1 MLEDER
7 QLIKLVKEGRSEA
20 FGRLYDYYLPKIY
33 RFVLIRTAGQREE
46 AEDLSHQVFL
56 KAWQNIKNYNDRGH
70 PFSSWLYRIARNSIV
85 DYYRQNQ
92 TTILSL
98 EELTINEPEGVFEEE
113 KEIGLAI
120 NIKNVV
126 KAVQELKQ
134 IEQDVIIMRFVE
146 DMPIAEVALNIGK
159 SQGAVKLIQHRAL
172 KQLKKILD
180 ENGRN
185 Y

>member
-7 QLIKLVKEGRSEA
+7 QLIKLAKEGGSEA
-20 FGRLYDYYLPKIY
+20 FGQLYDYYLPKIY
-33 RFVLIRTAGQREE
+33 RFVLIRTAGQREG

-56 KAWQNIKNYNDRGH
+56 KAWKNIKNYNDRGH
-70 PFSSWLYRIARNSIV
+70 PFSSWLYQIARNSII
-85 DYYRQNQ
+85 DYYRQNP
-92 TTILSL
+92 TTILSF
-98 EELTINEPEGVFEEE
+98 EELTINDPEGAFEEE
-113 KEIGLAI
+113 EKISLAI

-134 IEQDVIIMRFVE
+134 IEQDIIIMRFVE
-146 DMPIAEVALNIGK
+146 DMPIAEVALNVKK

-180 ENGRN
+180 ENGKN